1 MQLVIYGIKMF
12 FGSGGNTHAM
22 ALAAKTTYDVG
33 RTTLGH
39 TELTLESVYPTIRT
53 NHGLPRQLKAQFTRL
68 AAIGA
73 IPEIL

>member
-12 FGSGGNTHAM
+12 FGSGGNTHAV

-39 TELTLESVYPTIRT
+39 IELTLESVYPTIRS
-53 NHGLPRQLKAQFTRL
+53 LPRQLKAQFTRL
-68 AAIGA
+68 PAIGA
-73 IPEIL
+73 MPEIM